1 MWTDYT
7 LAAPVFRS
15 RPLPLMRLLLLDC
28 CVCRW
33 ARSAVRTVTGSRPLL
48 LEGGEGAPL
57 LSDEE
62 RQALHDAIEYDATIA
77 QVRGHE
83 HGPLHDFT

>member
-1 MWTDYT
+1 
-7 LAAPVFRS
+7 
-15 RPLPLMRLLLLDC
+15 
-28 CVCRW
+28 
-33 ARSAVRTVTGSRPLL
+33 L

-77 QVRGHE
+77 QVRGHK
-83 HGPLHDFT
+83 TRA